1 MQRYL
6 LPVILYIVFLFEGTM
21 LPMMIPA
28 SWQTRIAIAPHFA
41 FIIILFIAIYVSR
54 HWALA
59 YGLGFGMLQDIVYYG
74 PMVGTYTFGMGLISY
89 LIGIMALRSK
99 ATMMTSIMF
108 ILIGNLLLDL
118 LIFGIYRIFQITH
131 LTVDYALTHYVL
143 PSLLINLLFALV
155 VYVPIRK
162 LLDHIQSKRV
172 RDEEEHFH

>member
-1 MQRYL
+1 
-6 LPVILYIVFLFEGTM
+6 M
-21 LPMMIPA
+21 LPMMIPT
-28 SWQTRIAIAPHFA
+28 SWLTRIAIAPHFT
-41 FIIILFIAIYVSR
+41 FVIILFIAIYVSR
-54 HWALA
+54 RWALA
-59 YGLGFGMLQDIVYYG
+59 YGLGFGMLQDIDYYG
-74 PMVGTYTFGMGLISY
+74 PMLGTYTFGMGLISY

-99 ATMMTSIMF
+99 ATMLTSILL

-131 LTVDYALTHYVL
+131 LTIDYALIHLVL

-162 LLDHIQSKRV
+162 LLDHIESTLV

>member
-6 LPVILYIVFLFEGTM
+6 LPVILYLVFLFEGTV
-21 LPMMIPA
+21 LPMIIPM

-74 PMVGTYTFGMGLISY
+74 PMLGTYTFGMGLISY
-89 LIGIMALRSK
+89 LIGMMALRSRP
-99 ATMMTSIMF
+99 TLLMSIWL

-118 LIFGIYRIFQITH
+118 LIYGIYRIFQITH
-131 LTVDYALTHYVL
+131 VTIDYALAHHVL
-143 PSLLINLLFALV
+143 PSLLINLLFALI
-155 VYVPIRK
+155 VYVPMRK
-162 LLDHIQSKRV
+162 LLDHIDSTRG
-172 RDEEEHFH
+172 RAEEEHFR

>member
-6 LPVILYIVFLFEGTM
+6 LPVILYIVFLFEGTI
-21 LPMMIPA
+21 LPMIIPM
-28 SWQTRIAIAPHFA
+28 SWQSRIGIAPHFA

-59 YGLGFGMLQDIVYYG
+59 YGLGFGALQDIVYYG
-74 PMVGTYTFGMGLISY
+74 PMLGTYTFGMGLISY
-89 LIGIMALRSK
+89 LIGMMALRSK
-99 ATMMTSIMF
+99 PSMVMSIML

-131 LTVDYALTHYVL
+131 LTIDYALTHHVL

-162 LLDHIQSKRV
+162 LLDHIESTRV
-172 RDEEEHFH
+172 KDEEEHFH